1 MNLPGVL
8 LFTGQDSNT
17 SGADDGGN
25 TANTT
30 ITDSV
35 VSVLCKLVRDPWAGV
50 RSTLASNLSQLVWIL
65 GARLPSL
72 KDEMVI
78 LFNDTEVSVLTC
90 MVNAMVFIIDAL
102 ARSVKS
108 FSNRVPLF
116 LSFIKGCHYV
126 SLLYM

>member
-17 SGADDGGN
+17 SGAADDGD
-25 TANTT
+25 TANNTT

-102 ARSVKS
+102 ARSVKN
-108 FSNRVPLF
+108 F
-116 LSFIKGCHYV
+116 
-126 SLLYM
+126 